1 MARGDPGEKEEGQ
14 TALRCG
20 LVIGLRIVLGSQ
32 DVEGYETLSLG
43 AALGDL
49 QREGWSLD
57 SLYSRD
63 VPSGREVVASLSR
76 AWRLGHLSPAGAKAN
91 AILTNSGS
99 LQDA

>member
-1 MARGDPGEKEEGQ
+1 MARGDSGEKEEGQ

-32 DVEGYETLSLG
+32 DVEGHETLSLG

-57 SLYSRD
+57 SLYSQD
-63 VPSGREVVASLSR
+63 VPSGREIVASLSR
-76 AWRLGHLSPAGAKAN
+76 AWRLGHPLPIGARAHEV
-91 AILTNSGS
+91 LTTSGS
-99 LQDA
+99 LRDA